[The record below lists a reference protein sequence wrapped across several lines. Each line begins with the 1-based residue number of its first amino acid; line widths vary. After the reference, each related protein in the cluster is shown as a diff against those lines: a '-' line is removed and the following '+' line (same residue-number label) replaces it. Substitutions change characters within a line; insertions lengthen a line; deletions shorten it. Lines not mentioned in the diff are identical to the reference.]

1 MYKNPVESR
10 WKFISVGIAI
20 SLVVRTNNFVNFNEP
35 NTPEVMGSFFGAA
48 IGGALLGWVAWWI
61 WSKNRKSL

>member
-20 SLVVRTNNFVNFNEP
+20 SLVVRTSNFVNFNQP

-48 IGGALLGWVAWWI
+48 IGGALLG
-61 WSKNRKSL
+61 